1 MKRVAAPMRPE
12 LAPDAPMSGEKS
24 IGALAQCASA
34 LKIAVTAMNRR
45 NLAEPNRRA
54 IGGPNATSQ
63 TLLSSTWVHEP
74 CRKA

>member
-12 LAPDAPMSGEKS
+12 SAPDAPMSGEKS

-34 LKIAVTAMNRR
+34 LKTAVTAMNRR

-63 TLLSSTWVHEP
+63 TLLSSTWVHDP
-74 CRKA
+74 WRKA

>member
-1 MKRVAAPMRPE
+1 MNRVAAPMRPE
-12 LAPDAPMSGEKS
+12 SAPDAPMSGEKS
-24 IGALAQCASA
+24 IGEITQCASA
-34 LKIAVTAMNRR
+34 LAIAVAAMNRR

-63 TLLSSTWVHEP
+63 TQLSRTWVHDP